1 MSLYTDICERKEKIS
16 VVGLGYVGM
25 PLAVAFAKSAAVIGF
40 DLNDEKI
47 RLYKNGIDP
56 TEEVGNAAIKET
68 SVEFTS
74 NPERLKRSEISYCR
88 RSDPGESRPHAE
100 FVAG

>member
-1 MSLYTDICERKEKIS
+1 MSLYADIRERKEKIS

-25 PLAVAFAKSAAVIGF
+25 PLAVAFARSAAVIGF

-68 SVEFTS
+68 SVNFILL
-74 NPERLKRSEISYCR
+74 PF
-88 RSDPGESRPHAE
+88 RPR
-100 FVAG
+100 